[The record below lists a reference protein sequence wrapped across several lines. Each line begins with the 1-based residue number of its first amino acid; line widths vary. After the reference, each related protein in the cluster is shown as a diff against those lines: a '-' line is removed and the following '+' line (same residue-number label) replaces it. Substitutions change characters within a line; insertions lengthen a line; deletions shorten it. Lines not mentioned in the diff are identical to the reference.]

1 MIRKSDTCS
10 EAVREGALLFTE
22 YLKKED
28 YAHNTILTIL
38 ASYRLYFSL
47 FEALTCQNLQL
58 YRQYLISHYKASTVN
73 SRLNSI
79 NRCLDWISRLDLEK
93 YPQIAGLYR
102 QDACHIPLTA
112 VKIQTMGFL
121 DTVISQADYTELKEL
136 LKAEGNL
143 FWYFVV
149 RFLAC
154 TGARVSELITIKAE
168 HLELGYM
175 DLCSKGGKVRRIYF
189 PPQLCIEARQWLHDR
204 GITSGFIFTGRSGR
218 PLTARGIGSQLKVL
232 AHRYGIPEETVYPH
246 SFRHLFSKNFL
257 ARYQDISLLA
267 DLLGHESIQTTRI
280 YLMQTCREQRE
291 TIDRLVT
298 W

>member
-1 MIRKSDTCS
+1 MIRKQDTCS
-10 EAVREGALLFTE
+10 DAVREGALLFTE

-28 YAHNTILTIL
+28 YAHNTILTML
-38 ASYRLYFSL
+38 SSYQLYFSL
-47 FEALTCQNLQL
+47 FETLSCQNLKL
-58 YRQYLISHYKASTVN
+58 YRQYLIDHYKASTVN

-79 NRCLDWISRLDLEK
+79 NRCLDWISRLNFEE
-93 YPQIAGLYR
+93 YPQIASLYC
-102 QDACHIPLTA
+102 QDACQIRLTA
-112 VKIQTMGFL
+112 VKIQTRAFL
-121 DTVISQADYTELKEL
+121 DTVISQADYTEFKDV

-189 PPQLCIEARQWLHDR
+189 PPQLCIEARKWLHDR
-204 GITSGFIFTGRSGR
+204 GITSGFIFTGRNGR

-246 SFRHLFSKNFL
+246 SFRHLFAKNFL